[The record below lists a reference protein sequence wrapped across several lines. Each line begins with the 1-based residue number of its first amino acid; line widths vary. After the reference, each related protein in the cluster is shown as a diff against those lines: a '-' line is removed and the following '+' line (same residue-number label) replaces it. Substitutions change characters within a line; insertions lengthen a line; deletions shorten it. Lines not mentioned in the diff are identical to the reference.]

1 MLSHGNVPRSMLLSS
16 ITPIPKNQRKSLN
29 ESDNYRG
36 ISLSSVIG
44 KVLDWVVIHTCS
56 GALQTTDHQF
66 DFKPGH
72 STTQCTFVVDEEV
85 VQYYLN
91 GGSRVYAILL
101 DASQAFDRV
110 HFIKM
115 FKLLLDRGLCP
126 LVCRLLVKLYTQ
138 QSARLKWGGAISDEF
153 KVSNGVKQG
162 GVLSP
167 ILFGV
172 YMDELFKCLRSS
184 QAGCHVGQRFMCAFG
199 YADDVILLAPTKHS
213 MHTMLDKCML
223 FFGISGEIKSAGK

>member
-1 MLSHGNVPRSMLLSS
+1 MVKPGGMIVLSIPP
-16 ITPIPKNQRKSLN
+16 TPIAGGDASP
-29 ESDNYRG
+29 
-36 ISLSSVIG
+36 SSP
-44 KVLDWVVIHTCS
+44 
-56 GALQTTDHQF
+56 
-66 DFKPGH
+66 PG
-72 STTQCTFVVDEEV
+72 STPLV

-126 LVCRLLVKLYTQ
+126 LVCRLLVKPYTQ
-138 QSARLKWGGAISDEF
+138 QSARVKCGGAISDEF

-184 QAGCHVGQRFMCAFG
+184 QAGCHVGQRFMGAFG
-199 YADDVILLAPTKHS
+199 YADNVILLAPTKHS
-213 MHTMLDKCML
+213 MHTMKDKCML
-223 FFGISGEIKSAGK
+223 FSSEFQV

>member
-1 MLSHGNVPRSMLLSS
+1 ML
-16 ITPIPKNQRKSLN
+16 
-29 ESDNYRG
+29 YR
-36 ISLSSVIG
+36 
-44 KVLDWVVIHTCS
+44 
-56 GALQTTDHQF
+56 LQTTDHQF
-66 DFKPGH
+66 GFKPGH
-72 STTQCTFVVDEEV
+72 STTQCTFVVVEV

-91 GGSRVYAILL
+91 DGSRVYAILL

-126 LVCRLLVKLYTQ
+126 LVCRLLVKPYPQ
-138 QSARLKWGGAISDEF
+138 QSARVKWGGAISDEF

-184 QAGCHVGQRFMCAFG
+184 QAGCHVGQRFMGAFG

-213 MHTMLDKCML
+213 MHTMKDKCML
-223 FFGISGEIKSAGK
+223 FSSEFQV